1 MSDAPAQD
9 RIELDVKDFGPILEA
24 SLDLRPLTVFIG
36 PSNTG
41 KSWLATLIYALHR
54 CFGDDAGPEH
64 WHASPGALMFRDGEA
79 REPLLEPLREEIKSF
94 VQSAALKLFLG
105 GNSGSARGVD
115 LSGPLLDE
123 ARTLFG
129 ARGAMFGQE
138 VARCLG
144 VDDTGALSRRGS
156 GAGAR
161 IALRRPLAG
170 GLEPRDHEL
179 TLGVRGA
186 DFKGVVPDPFRIS
199 NDELN
204 DVGEDFL
211 KRVGRGVLQAI
222 VSGDEESD
230 EGSEFFNRSVVAIL
244 EKLVRDRVA
253 GSLTLPAHYL
263 PADRTG
269 VLHAHHALVGG
280 IIRNTPMAGR
290 RHSAATPMLTGVLAD
305 FLRQIIEIDRTRV
318 RDDDPVPEL
327 ASQIEQAV
335 LGGSVYVRRSGPLGS
350 PDFMYRPK
358 GWDDALRL
366 TSASSM
372 VSELAPV
379 VLYLRHL
386 AAPGSLLIVEEPES
400 GLHPAM
406 QVELVR
412 RLAVVVGAG
421 VRVIVTTH
429 SEWILEALANIV
441 RSSKL
446 PETNRNHIAGEGF
459 ALRAEQVGAWL
470 FQSDGRSEGAVVKE
484 IRLDD
489 SGLYPSGFDGV
500 ATALHNE
507 WAEISSLLGES
518 E

>member
-1 MSDAPAQD
+1 MSNALAQD
-9 RIELDVKDFGPILEA
+9 RIELEVKDFGPIGEA

-64 WHASPGALMFRDGEA
+64 GHALPGSPMLRDGGE
-79 REPLLEPLREEIKSF
+79 RQPVQEEIKTF
-94 VQSAALKLFLG
+94 VQSAALELLLG
-105 GNSGSARGVD
+105 GSSGSGGVID

-123 ARTLFG
+123 VRTRFG
-129 ARGAMFGQE
+129 ARGALFGQE
-138 VARCLG
+138 IGRCLG
-144 VDDTGALSRRGS
+144 IDDAAALSRRGS

-161 IALRRPLAG
+161 VVLARHPPAG
-170 GLEPRDHEL
+170 PVPCAREL
-179 TLGVRGA
+179 TFGLRGT
-186 DFKGVVPDPFRIS
+186 DFECVVPGPLQIS
-199 NDELN
+199 NDELK
-204 DVGEDFL
+204 DIAEDFL
-211 KRVGRGVLQAI
+211 KRMGRGILEAI
-222 VSGDEESD
+222 VKEDEESD
-230 EGSEFFNRSVVAIL
+230 LLNRSVITIL
-244 EKLVRDRVA
+244 EKLIRNRAV
-253 GSLTLPAHYL
+253 GFLTFPAHYI
-263 PADRTG
+263 PADRNG

-280 IIRNTPMAGR
+280 IIRNTPMAAR
-290 RHSAATPMLTGVLAD
+290 HHSAGTPILTGVLAD
-305 FLRQIIEIDRTRV
+305 FLQQIIEIDRV
-318 RDDDPVPEL
+318 RSRNDDPMPEL
-327 ASQIEQAV
+327 ASQIEEAV
-335 LGGSVYVRRSGPLGS
+335 LGGSVHVRRSDLLGY
-350 PDFMYRPK
+350 PDFLYRPK
-358 GWDDALRL
+358 GWDEALRL

-386 AAPGSLLIVEEPES
+386 AEPGSLLIVEEPES
-400 GLHPAM
+400 SLHPAK

-412 RLAVVVGAG
+412 WLAAVVRAE

-429 SEWILEALANIV
+429 SEWVLEALANIV

-446 PETNRNHIAGEGF
+446 PETRRKNVASREF
-459 ALRAEQVGAWL
+459 ALRPEQVGAWL
-470 FQSDGRSEGAVVKE
+470 FQSKERSEGSVVTE
-484 IRLDD
+484 IHLDD